1 MQQASLF
8 QLFLSLFSDLLLSAN
23 HFSFRFPFLSVS
35 GGRRWDQGT
44 AGEWVHVASVQPLA
58 AGSGLGD
65 DEGLQASRRR
75 SRWLPAGRVRSG
87 EGASAERG
95 MAPMVKT
102 VGLWPL
108 KLRWRRRC
116 CMVRPRE
123 DWEEDSGGCRRVRS
137 EEERNGCGA
146 GLLCQWAA
154 VLSWPRGRTTAR
166 GGARPAL
173 GAKITKQGNGF
184 GEEKQRKNS

>member
-1 MQQASLF
+1 
-8 QLFLSLFSDLLLSAN
+8 
-23 HFSFRFPFLSVS
+23 
-35 GGRRWDQGT
+35 
-44 AGEWVHVASVQPLA
+44 
-58 AGSGLGD
+58 
-65 DEGLQASRRR
+65 
-75 SRWLPAGRVRSG
+75 
-87 EGASAERG
+87 
-95 MAPMVKT
+95 
-102 VGLWPL
+102 
-108 KLRWRRRC
+108 
-116 CMVRPRE
+116 MVRPRE